1 MNRSGEAPL
10 IGIVDDDEA
19 IRDSISSLVRSVGFR
34 AMVFPSAEGFLGST
48 WMHDSDCLILDVR
61 MPGLS
66 GLELQSRLAGM
77 EVPIPV
83 IFATAHHDD
92 DVRKR
97 ALDQGAVAFLRKP
110 FTDEALFK
118 AMCSALA

>member
-1 MNRSGEAPL
+1 
-10 IGIVDDDEA
+10 
-19 IRDSISSLVRSVGFR
+19 
-34 AMVFPSAEGFLGST
+34 MVFPSAEGFLGSN

-83 IFATAHHDD
+83 IFATAHYDD

-97 ALDQGAVAFLRKP
+97 ALDRGAVAFLRKP

-118 AMCSALA
+118 AVYSALA